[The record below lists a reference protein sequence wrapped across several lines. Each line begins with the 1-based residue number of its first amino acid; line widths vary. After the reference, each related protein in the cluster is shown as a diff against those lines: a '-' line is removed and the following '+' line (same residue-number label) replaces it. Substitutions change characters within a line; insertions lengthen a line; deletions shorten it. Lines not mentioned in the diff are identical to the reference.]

1 MHYGYSFGRGI
12 FSEKCFI
19 FSALVTK

>member
-1 MHYGYSFGRGI
+1 MHSGYNFCRGI
-12 FSEKCFI
+12 FSEKCMI